1 MFCPNCGNQIADG
14 SAFCPAC
21 GKATNVT
28 IQAVPVQPVQYAY
41 VKPKVPGRGLGI
53 AGMVL
58 GIIGL
63 FYCLGAFSVAESIAE
78 GSFFNGDY
86 ASAVFAPFIVYFAFP
101 ILAVSLA
108 GAGRHKGYKTGVSA
122 SGVIMGI
129 IGLVLLTIA
138 LIIIAANI

>member
-21 GKATNVT
+21 GKATNV
-28 IQAVPVQPVQYAY
+28 IVQATPVQPVQYGY

-63 FYCLGAFSVAESIAE
+63 VYCFAALSLAANFAENTTFYGNIPSIVFS
-78 GSFFNGDY
+78 
-86 ASAVFAPFIVYFAFP
+86 PFIVYSVFP

-108 GAGRHKGYKTGVSA
+108 GAGRYKGYKTGVSA

-129 IGLVLLTIA
+129 IGLALLTIA
-138 LIIIAANI
+138 LIVIAVNA